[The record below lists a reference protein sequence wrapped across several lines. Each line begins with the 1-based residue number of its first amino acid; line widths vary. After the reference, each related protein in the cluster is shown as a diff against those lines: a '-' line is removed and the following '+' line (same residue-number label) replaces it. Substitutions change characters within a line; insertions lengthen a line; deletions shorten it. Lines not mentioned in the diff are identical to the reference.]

1 MAKMKIEVL
10 YQRQRA
16 HGLALKDRLI
26 ANLPRWAPWAA
37 RMPALFNLRNTLPG
51 AAKLGEAIAG
61 ISARRTLPSWRR
73 DAFLR
78 NGDARTDANS
88 ADANVVLF
96 VDTFS
101 NYFEPENARAAC
113 NVLRAAGYRVHVAR
127 VDRADAEPA
136 RPLCCGRTYLAA
148 GLVDDAKREARRVTA
163 ALAPHVARGAAIV
176 GLEPSCL
183 LSLRD
188 EFLVLGL
195 GDVAQRLSENAF
207 LVEEF
212 LARSMR
218 RRLRLPLAALPQ
230 SRALLHGHCHQKAF
244 DAVTPTK
251 ACSHSSPAWRSSGR
265 DELLRHGWQLRL
277 RRRALRCFGENGGAR
292 AAARRAR
299 GCAGHADCRRRN
311 ELPASDRRPHAR
323 NRSARGG
330 PRDPRAGV
338 GASLANA

>member
-10 YQRQRA
+10 YQRQRV
-16 HGLALKDRLI
+16 HGLAFKDWLI

-61 ISARRTLPSWRR
+61 VSARRTLPSWRS

-78 NGDARTDANS
+78 NGDAHPDANA

-127 VDRADAEPA
+127 ADRADAEPA
-136 RPLCCGRTYLAA
+136 RPLCCGRTYLAS

-188 EFLVLGL
+188 EFP
-195 GDVAQRLSENAF
+195 GDGSW
-207 LVEEF
+207 
-212 LARSMR
+212 R
-218 RRLRLPLAALPQ
+218 RRAAHRRRVSGRGISGASMAPVASATLAALPVAGVAA
-230 SRALLHGHCHQKAF
+230 RACHQ
-244 DAVTPTK
+244 
-251 ACSHSSPAWRSSGR
+251 
-265 DELLRHGWQLRL
+265 RL
-277 RRRALRCFGENGGAR
+277 SMR
-292 AAARRAR
+292 
-299 GCAGHADCRRRN
+299 
-311 ELPASDRRPHAR
+311 
-323 NRSARGG
+323 
-330 PRDPRAGV
+330 
-338 GASLANA
+338 